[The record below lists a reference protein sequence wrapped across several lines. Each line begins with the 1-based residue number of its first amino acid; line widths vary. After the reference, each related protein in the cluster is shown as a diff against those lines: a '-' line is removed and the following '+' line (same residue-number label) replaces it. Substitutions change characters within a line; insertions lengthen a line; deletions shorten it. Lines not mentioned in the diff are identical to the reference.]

1 MIEKIIKGTG
11 ARGLANYLL
20 AEKDHNGD
28 VRPRHDLIGGTLS
41 GRSARELAAEI
52 GALRRMRPNLQK
64 AVGHVSLRVPEG
76 DRVLSDREWAMI
88 GDQWASDMGMD
99 AYATVCHGDHIHILF
114 SRINSNGKVVSD
126 SHDYRRGEAAVRKIE
141 QDFDLVKVEPSSLLE
156 PENALNHKKAPTKG
170 DFMAIEKGEIPARLF
185 MQQALDALLKKKP
198 TVTQFIEDL
207 ETLGVIV
214 EPNLA
219 TTGKLSGFAYHYG
232 DYRFTSNSLG
242 RGYRLSNMQ
251 KKGLSYEQDRDIE
264 RIRAAKDRTA
274 SFLADRRAGDDPAN
288 PADAAGAIA
297 VTGGVGE
304 SDSRELGADG
314 ENGSSPGSG
323 FGYAESDHAA
333 SDTGR
338 RGRHPERDAEA
349 FAGQSEADR
358 ENGQGISPESDAI
371 ESGIELLEAGS
382 KGFTGGDSKDTATVL
397 DSGRISGD
405 TGSGRDRDD
414 SGIVTVTNWN
424 DRFKKASAAKRRAK
438 EQKQDSP
445 DRQVDYPGLRDAAHM
460 ADLVAYLQS
469 IGLSVKKSGVK
480 DWVVDD
486 RYRVTQEKDGHFV
499 WCDWAGVDGGDPI
512 DFCVKEMGLSF
523 QQALADLSGS
533 TITKKAE
540 KRTVLSHQLPV
551 APPVCR
557 NSDPVMHYLQ
567 DRGISQKTIRRA
579 QGAGFLRFVDYK
591 GIPSVA
597 FCGRGDGQMRSMT
610 LRLTQSIPSWDGKKQ
625 LTKLDVKHSDKSYPA
640 IWHGDDRG
648 SVWVVEGGMDALAVI
663 DWYKTRRKPIPS
675 VIVSGGASVR
685 SFLDQPHVQKML
697 KEADTV
703 YVAMER
709 EKNTKIQ
716 AKTDAAHEQQIDTIW
731 KLGCEKV
738 FAWMPPAGTK
748 DIADAWKAGAL
759 PDPHDP
765 LAHMRK
771 ESGDESASMPT
782 AAPAAILTFG
792 QDWLPFNWQ

>member
-20 AEKDHNGD
+20 AEKDHNGAA
-28 VRPRHDLIGGTLS
+28 RPRHDLIGGTLS

-76 DRVLSDREWAMI
+76 DRVLSDQEWAMI
-88 GDQWASDMGMD
+88 GDQWCSDMGMD

-114 SRINSNGKVVSD
+114 SRINSDGSVVSD

-156 PENALNHKKAPTKG
+156 PENALNHKKAPTQG
-170 DFMAIEKGEIPARLF
+170 DFMAMGKGEVPARLF
-185 MQQALDALLKKKP
+185 MQQALDALLEKKP

-207 ETLGVIV
+207 EALGVIV

-264 RIRAAKDRTA
+264 RIHAAKDQTA
-274 SFLADRRAGDDPAN
+274 RFLADRRAGDDPAN
-288 PADAAGAIA
+288 PADATGAIA
-297 VTGGVGE
+297 VTGGDGK
-304 SDSRELGADG
+304 SDSRELGTHG

-323 FGYAESDHAA
+323 TGYTEGDYAA
-333 SDTGR
+333 FDRGR
-338 RGRHPERDAEA
+338 RGRHPERDADA

-358 ENGQGISPESDAI
+358 ENGQGISQESDAI
-371 ESGIELLEAGS
+371 KSGIEALEAGS

-438 EQKQDSP
+438 EQPDPDKQNYSS
-445 DRQVDYPGLRDAAHM
+445 LRDAAHM

-469 IGLSVKKSGVK
+469 IGLPVKKSGVK

-486 RYRVTQEKDGHFV
+486 RYRVTQEKDGYFV
-499 WCDWAGVDGGDPI
+499 WCDWEGADGGDPI

-523 QQALADLSGS
+523 QQALANLSGS

-557 NSDPVMHYLQ
+557 NSDPVMQYLQ
-567 DRGISQKTIRRA
+567 DRGISQKTIRSA

-597 FCGRGDGQMRSMT
+597 FCGRGDGQLRSMT
-610 LRLTQSIPSWDGKKQ
+610 LRLIQSIQSWDGKKP
-625 LTKLDVKHSDKSYPA
+625 LTKLEVKHSDKSYPA
-640 IWHGDDRG
+640 IWRGDDPS
-648 SVWVVEGGMDALAVI
+648 SVWVVEGGIDALAVI
-663 DWYKTRRKPIPS
+663 DWYKTHRKPIPS
-675 VIVSGGASVR
+675 VIVSGGAGVR
-685 SFLDQPHVQKML
+685 SFLDQTHVQKIL

-738 FAWMPPAGTK
+738 FAWMPPVDTK

-759 PDPHDP
+759 PEPHDP

-771 ESGDESASMPT
+771 KIGDESASISPQ
-782 AAPAAILTFG
+782 APAIVSTF
-792 QDWLPFNWQ
+792 DWE

>member
-11 ARGLANYLL
+11 ARGLAHYLL

-41 GRSARELAAEI
+41 GRSARELAEEI
-52 GALRRMRPNLQK
+52 GVLRRMRPNLQK
-64 AVGHVSLRVPEG
+64 AVGHVSLRIPEG

-114 SRINSNGKVVSD
+114 SRINSNGTVVSD

-141 QDFDLVKVEPSSLLE
+141 QDFNLVKVEPSSLLE

-170 DFMAIEKGEIPARLF
+170 DFMAMEKGEIPARLF
-185 MQQALDALLKKKP
+185 MQQALDTLLEKKS
-198 TVTQFIEDL
+198 TVTQFIEDM
-207 ETLGVIV
+207 EALGVIV

-274 SFLADRRAGDDPAN
+274 RFLADRRAGDDPAN

-297 VTGGVGE
+297 VTGSDGRP
-304 SDSRELGADG
+304 DSRELGADG
-314 ENGSSPGSG
+314 GNGSSPGSG
-323 FGYAESDHAA
+323 FGCPESDHGA

-338 RGRHPERDAEA
+338 RGRHPERHADA

-371 ESGIELLEAGS
+371 KSGIEALEAGS
-382 KGFTGGDSKDTATVL
+382 KVFTGGDSKDTATVL
-397 DSGRISGD
+397 DCSRISGD

-424 DRFKKASAAKRRAK
+424 DRFKIASAAKRRAK
-438 EQKQDSP
+438 GQKP
-445 DRQVDYPGLRDAAHM
+445 LPERQADYPSLRDTAHM
-460 ADLVAYLQS
+460 ADLVAYLES
-469 IGLSVKKSGVK
+469 IGLPVKKSGVK

-499 WCDWAGVDGGDPI
+499 WCDWEGADGGDPI
-512 DFCVKEMGLSF
+512 DFCQKELGMSH
-523 QQALADLSGS
+523 QQALADLAGS
-533 TITKKAE
+533 TITKKGA
-540 KRTVLSHQLPV
+540 RRMVPSHQLPV

-557 NSDPVMHYLQ
+557 NSDPVMQYLQ
-567 DRGISQKTIRRA
+567 ERGISQKTIRRA
-579 QGAGFLRFVDYK
+579 QGTGFLRFVDYK

-610 LRLTQSIPSWDGKKQ
+610 LRLTQSIPSWDGKKP
-625 LTKLDVKHSDKSYPA
+625 LTKLDVKHSDKSFPA
-640 IWHGDDRG
+640 IWRGDDPG
-648 SVWVVEGGMDALAVI
+648 SVWVVEGGMDALAAI
-663 DWYKTRRKPIPS
+663 EWHKAHCKPTPCI
-675 VIVSGGASVR
+675 IVSGGAGVR
-685 SFLDQPHVQKML
+685 SFLDQPHVQKIL
-697 KEADTV
+697 KEAETV
-703 YVAMER
+703 YVAMDR

-716 AKTDAAHEQQIDTIW
+716 AKTDVAHEQQIDMIW

-748 DIADAWKAGAL
+748 DIANAWKAGAL

-771 ESGDESASMPT
+771 RIGDESASMPT
-782 AAPAAILTFG
+782 AAHAAILTFG
-792 QDWLPFNWQ
+792 QD

>member
-52 GALRRMRPNLQK
+52 GVLRRMRPNLQK

-76 DRVLSDREWAMI
+76 DRVLSEQEWAMI
-88 GDQWASDMGMD
+88 GDQWCSEMGMD

-114 SRINSNGKVVSD
+114 SRINSDGSVVSD
-126 SHDYRRGEAAVRKIE
+126 AHDYRRGEAAVRKIE
-141 QDFDLVKVEPSSLLE
+141 QDFNLVKVEPSHLLE

-170 DFMAIEKGEIPARLF
+170 DFIAIEKGEIPARLF
-185 MQQALDALLKKKP
+185 MQQALDALLEKKP

-264 RIRAAKDRTA
+264 RIRAAKDRAA
-274 SFLADRRAGDDPAN
+274 SFLADERAGDDPAN
-288 PADAAGAIA
+288 PADATGAIA
-297 VTGGVGE
+297 VTGGDGK

-323 FGYAESDHAA
+323 TGYAEGDHGA

-338 RGRHPERDAEA
+338 RGRHPERDTDP

-371 ESGIELLEAGS
+371 KSGIEALEAGS

-397 DSGRISGD
+397 DSSRISGD

-414 SGIVTVTNWN
+414 SGSVTVTNWN

-445 DRQVDYPGLRDAAHM
+445 DRQADYPSLRDTAHM
-460 ADLVAYLQS
+460 ADLVAYLES
-469 IGLSVKKSGVK
+469 IGLLVKKSGVK

-512 DFCVKEMGLSF
+512 NFCVKEMGLSF

-533 TITKKAE
+533 TITKKGA
-540 KRTVLSHQLPV
+540 RRMVLSHQLPFV
-551 APPVCR
+551 PPVCR
-557 NSDPVMHYLQ
+557 NSDPVIRYLQ
-567 DRGISQKTIRRA
+567 DRGISQKTIRSA

-610 LRLTQSIPSWDGKKQ
+610 LRLTQSIPSWDGKKP

-640 IWHGDDRG
+640 ILRGYDPG
-648 SVWVVEGGMDALAVI
+648 SVWVVACGIDALATI
-663 DWYKTRRKPIPS
+663 EWHKAHCKPTPCI
-675 VIVSGGASVR
+675 IVSGGAGVR
-685 SFLDQPHVQKML
+685 SFLDQTHVQKIL
-697 KEADTV
+697 KEAATV
-703 YVAMER
+703 YVAMEH
-709 EKNTKIQ
+709 EKNAETQ
-716 AKTDAAHEQQIDTIW
+716 AKMDVAHQKQIDKICSI
-731 KLGCEKV
+731 GCEAV
-738 FAWMPPAGTK
+738 IAWEPPKEAK
-748 DIADAWKAGAL
+748 DLADAWRMGAL
-759 PDPHDP
+759 PDPRAQ
-765 LAHMRK
+765 LALRETNSMDDVVFSDYRK
-771 ESGDESASMPT
+771 DQGLSN
-782 AAPAAILTFG
+782 LFL
-792 QDWLPFNWQ
+792 LPPNA